1 MTGGGPAPCAILL
14 ATYQGERYLPEQL
27 ESLAGQR
34 HGAWQ
39 LLWRDD
45 GSTDRTVALL
55 NDFAAARP
63 PGAVRHVETPA
74 ERLGAMGSFMA
85 LLAAAPDDAPAAF
98 CDQDDV
104 WLPDKLERALAALA
118 AVPPGRPALY
128 CARQRIVAED
138 LRELGLSPA
147 LRRPPGFRNA
157 LVQNIATGC
166 TMVLNPEARRLVLS
180 APPPAGSMHDWWA
193 YLMVTGCGGTVIF
206 DDEPV
211 ILYRQHGANAVGAAD
226 GFLTR
231 SRQALRRGAGRF
243 LGLLAAHMR
252 ALAGAPLTPENRR
265 LLEDLAVLAE
275 AGPLRRLLG
284 LRRAR
289 LYRQGRAEDLLLWL
303 WIGTRPLPPS

>member
-1 MTGGGPAPCAILL
+1 MTGEAEAPCAILL
-14 ATYQGERYLPEQL
+14 ATYQGERYLAAQL

-138 LRELGLSPA
+138 LLELGLSPA

-166 TMVLNPEARRLVLS
+166 TLVLNPAARRLVLS
-180 APPPAGSMHDWWA
+180 VPPPAGSMHD
-193 YLMVTGCGGTVIF
+193 
-206 DDEPV
+206 
-211 ILYRQHGANAVGAAD
+211 
-226 GFLTR
+226 
-231 SRQALRRGAGRF
+231 
-243 LGLLAAHMR
+243 
-252 ALAGAPLTPENRR
+252 
-265 LLEDLAVLAE
+265 
-275 AGPLRRLLG
+275 
-284 LRRAR
+284 
-289 LYRQGRAEDLLLWL
+289 
-303 WIGTRPLPPS
+303 